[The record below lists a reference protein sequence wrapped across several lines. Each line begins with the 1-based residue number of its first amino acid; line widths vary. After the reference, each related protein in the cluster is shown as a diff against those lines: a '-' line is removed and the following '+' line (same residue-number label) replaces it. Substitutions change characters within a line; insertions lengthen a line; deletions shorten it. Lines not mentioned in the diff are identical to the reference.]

1 MLSQKNQ
8 ALDSWILLQIPQVHP
23 TFEFGDSPK
32 IETVPI
38 RAISITYLKL
48 TYLCDLG
55 KLYFFRYDDTGTI
68 KQQRFNKASEH
79 A

>member
-1 MLSQKNQ
+1 LQVSQ
-8 ALDSWILLQIPQVHP
+8 
-23 TFEFGDSPK
+23 GYPK
-32 IETVPI
+32 LYVGVKPRIETGPI
-38 RAISITYLKL
+38 RVISITYLKL

-55 KLYFFRYDDTGTI
+55 KLYFFKYDDTGTI